1 VIKSLIS
8 AALVLRLETRQIP
21 LDMGLIALAWL
32 RRPVIEIVL
41 NRASEDGIRLRR
53 KLDEVYPF

>member
-1 VIKSLIS
+1 MIKNLVS
-8 AALVLRLETRQIP
+8 AALVLRLETRQVP
-21 LDMGLIALAWL
+21 LDLGLIALTWL

-41 NRASEDGIRLRR
+41 NRASENAVRLRR

>member
-1 VIKSLIS
+1 MIKNLIS
-8 AALVLRLETRQIP
+8 AALVLRLETRQVP
-21 LDMGLIALAWL
+21 LDMGLIVLNWL

-41 NRASEDGIRLRR
+41 NRASEEAVRLRR

>member
-1 VIKSLIS
+1 MIKSLIS
-8 AALVLRLETRQIP
+8 AALVLRLETRRIP

-41 NRASEDGIRLRR
+41 NRASKDGIRLRR